1 MSVRT
6 RILLTF
12 LLAGVVLFGCVGAPT
27 FVLISHRYTTQFVRA
42 KLALARQLAFAV
54 DGETHAALTRPRDAE
69 STDYARYHRWMRELL
84 RTETYITYVY
94 SLRYEAEND
103 ALFYVVD
110 AGSRD
115 EDPALDEPAPPGTP
129 FEDTLDHV
137 AAIKT
142 VILKNEERSNLDAEQ
157 TAHGEVI
164 SVMAPIRDE
173 SGAANGV
180 VIIEISTRALAGFRK
195 SFVRRAAVALLISLV
210 VLALLAYVFSR
221 YLTRPIRELSTGVNE
236 IAAGHLDY
244 RLPASRRDEFGDLAR
259 AFNDMTAGL
268 LRAMNDISRTGDA
281 YRRFVPGEFVRYLGR
296 ENIWEVEAGDH
307 VSREMTVLFSDI
319 RSFTTLSE
327 SMTPA
332 ENFNFINS
340 FLGQVSPIVR
350 GHGGIIVK
358 YLGDGMMA
366 LFPKQPDDAVR
377 AGIAKLAQVRDYN
390 RARRERHHLPI
401 ALGLGV
407 HLGYMMVGVVG
418 DKQRLQGDAFSD
430 NVNLASR
437 LEGLTRHYGVS
448 MVCSNAVVNAL
459 QNPDEFR
466 FRFLDRI
473 IVKGRREPVD
483 VYECLDGE
491 RPRVADQK
499 WKSRDRFDE
508 AMDHYRHRRFPAA
521 MQLFHDILQEN
532 PSDWPA
538 RLYTERITL
547 LMIQDVPE
555 DWEPVHEL
563 DEK

>member
-12 LLAGVVLFGCVGAPT
+12 LLAGVVLFGGIGAPT
-27 FVLISHRYTTQFVRA
+27 LFLMSRRYNAQFVRG
-42 KLALARQLAFAV
+42 KLALARQLAFTV
-54 DGETHAALTRPRDAE
+54 DGTEHAALRHPRDVDSA
-69 STDYARYHRWMRELL
+69 AFQRYHRWMRELL
-84 RTETYITYVY
+84 RTEPYITYVY
-94 SLRYEAEND
+94 SLRYDSETD
-103 ALFYVVD
+103 ALYYVVD
-110 AGSRD
+110 AGSR
-115 EDPALDEPAPPGTP
+115 EENPALDEPHPPGTS
-129 FEDTLDHV
+129 FEDTLDHI
-137 AAIKT
+137 ATIKG
-142 VILKNEERSNLDAEQ
+142 VVQNNKEQFNLNAEQ
-157 TAHGEVI
+157 TAHGKVL
-164 SVMAPIRDE
+164 SVMAPIRE
-173 SGAANGV
+173 RSGAANGV

-195 SFVRRAAVALLISLV
+195 SFVRRASVALFISLI
-210 VLALLAYVFSR
+210 VLAILAYVFSR

-244 RLPASRRDEFGDLAR
+244 RLPVDRKDEFGRLAR
-259 AFNDMTAGL
+259 AFNDMTDGL
-268 LRAMNDISRTGDA
+268 LRAMNDLGRTSEA

-296 ENIWEVEAGDH
+296 DNIWEVEAGDH
-307 VSREMTVLFSDI
+307 VSRDMTVLFSDI

-407 HLGYMMVGVVG
+407 HSGYMMVGVVG

-448 MVCSNAVVNAL
+448 MVCSNAVVDTL
-459 QNPDEFR
+459 QNPEEFR

-473 IVKGRREPVD
+473 IVKGRKEPVD

-491 RPRVADQK
+491 RPAVAEQK
-499 WKSRDRFDE
+499 WESRDRFHE
-508 AMDHYRHRRFPAA
+508 AMDHYRNRRFPEA

-547 LMIQDVPE
+547 LMIQEVPE
-555 DWEPVHEL
+555 DWVPVHEL